1 MNKNFRL
8 LRNVALTLATGL
20 FLNPCLAQ
28 VVTSPRDPSPA
39 AEVTQTV
46 GLATVKMNYSRPS
59 VVAPNGTD
67 RTGKI
72 YGTTV
77 AHYGYQKAFPT
88 FGSGNDFPWRAGANE
103 NTTITFSDNALVEG
117 QDIAA
122 GTYGLFMAL
131 SESGAD
137 VIFSRNAESW
147 GSYFYDETETA
158 LKVTIQSEEIRLT
171 KRLTYNF
178 VDVTKNSAAVVL
190 DWENRRFPFKVEF
203 DVVPSVLASM
213 RNELRST
220 GGFGWQ
226 GYNTA
231 ANYCLTNN
239 TNLEEGLKWAEASIV
254 SSSNFNNMNTKAK
267 ILTELGK
274 TDEAKETMD
283 LAMEQGNPLQI
294 HQYGR
299 TLIGEKKLD
308 EAMKIFE
315 YNSNKH
321 ENTWPVNVGLAR
333 GFSAKGDYKAALKY
347 MQKAL
352 ENAPQQFNKDN
363 VQANIEKLKKGEDIN

>member
-1 MNKNFRL
+1 
-8 LRNVALTLATGL
+8 
-20 FLNPCLAQ
+20 
-28 VVTSPRDPSPA
+28 
-39 AEVTQTV
+39 
-46 GLATVKMNYSRPS
+46 
-59 VVAPNGTD
+59 
-67 RTGKI
+67 
-72 YGTTV
+72 
-77 AHYGYQKAFPT
+77 
-88 FGSGNDFPWRAGANE
+88 
-103 NTTITFSDNALVEG
+103 
-117 QDIAA
+117 
-122 GTYGLFMAL
+122 
-131 SESGAD
+131 
-137 VIFSRNAESW
+137 
-147 GSYFYDETETA
+147 
-158 LKVTIQSEEIRLT
+158 
-171 KRLTYNF
+171 
-178 VDVTKNSAAVVL
+178 
-190 DWENRRFPFKVEF
+190 
-203 DVVPSVLASM
+203 M
-213 RNELRST
+213 RNQLRST

>member
-1 MNKNFRL
+1 MNNNYRL
-8 LRNVALTLATGL
+8 LRNAVLTLTAGL

-28 VVTSPRDPSPA
+28 VVTSPRDASPA

-46 GLATVKMNYSRPS
+46 GLSTLKINYSRPS
-59 VVAPNGTD
+59 VIAPNGTD

-77 AHYGYQKAFPT
+77 AHYGYQQGFPA

-103 NTTITFSDNALVEG
+103 NTTITFSDDAKVQG

-122 GTYGLFMAL
+122 GTYGLFLAL

-137 VIFSRNAESW
+137 VIFSRNAGSW
-147 GSYFYDETETA
+147 GSFFYDESETE
-158 LKVTIQSEEIRLT
+158 LKVTILSEEIQLT
-171 KRLTYNF
+171 ERLTYNF
-178 VDVTKNSAAVVL
+178 IDVTNNSATIAL
-190 DWENRRFPFKVEF
+190 DWEKRRFPVKVEF
-203 DVVPSVLASM
+203 DVVPSILASM

-231 ANYCLTNN
+231 ANYCLSND
-239 TNLEEGLKWAEASIV
+239 TNLEEGLKWAEASV
-254 SSSNFNNMNTKAK
+254 ASTSNFNNLNTKAN
-267 ILTELGK
+267 IQTALGK
-274 TDEAKETMD
+274 EDEAKETME
-283 LAMEQGNPLQI
+283 LAMDQGNPFQI

-299 TLIGEKKLD
+299 TLIGQKKLD
-308 EAMKIFE
+308 EAMEVFE
-315 YNSNKH
+315 YNAKKH

-333 GFSAKGDYKAALKY
+333 GFSAKGDFKAALKY
-347 MQKAL
+347 LNKAM

-363 VQANIEKLKKGEDIN
+363 VQANIDKLEKGEDIN